1 VKAIVL
7 FGTSYCQ
14 TVPNNLKT
22 EFKLQ
27 VQVIIVLTY

>member
-22 EFKLQ
+22 EFKQ

>member
-14 TVPNNLKT
+14 TVPNNKT
-22 EFKLQ
+22 EFKQ